1 MADRSLF
8 LWTIPFLS
16 LSRDERKEI
25 LPPCFGVFSQSSAVV
40 TVFRRGR
47 GMLICGEFQFMF
59 MSGEPDK
66 REESVQENMTS
77 QRMKRERFKRVKV

>member
-1 MADRSLF
+1 MRGKRFCLHVLVF
-8 LWTIPFLS
+8 LVRVVLW
-16 LSRDERKEI
+16 
-25 LPPCFGVFSQSSAVV
+25 SQYL
-40 TVFRRGR
+40 GEEE

-77 QRMKRERFKRVKV
+77 QRMKRERFNRVKV